1 MNCDRLLTDISM
13 RNVPFVECLQSL
25 TNHLDDA
32 ASLSLVEVYF
42 SLADNEFLHQVSK
55 TTILGV
61 LSYDILACVVSK
73 DVNQFDD
80 SFAFE
85 DETERIYFI
94 CHEFLINLWL
104 LS

>member
-42 SLADNEFLHQVSK
+42 SFAVNEFLHQVS
-55 TTILGV
+55 
-61 LSYDILACVVSK
+61 
-73 DVNQFDD
+73 
-80 SFAFE
+80 
-85 DETERIYFI
+85 
-94 CHEFLINLWL
+94 
-104 LS
+104 